1 MAEEAVLR
9 ASIILDVK
17 QAINAYTE
25 ARQAHVSMVTALNTG
40 AGALASTGAAVAGVG
55 AGIAAGLL
63 TAVNAASEF
72 ERKLD
77 FFSAVSDASVSDME
91 RIRQKALE
99 LGADTIYS
107 ADQIADSFTDLAKAG
122 VGVDKLLAGIG
133 EAVASLGAATDMPLA
148 DAATSLTT
156 ILNTFG
162 IEAEEAVSVVDKLAG
177 AANASS
183 IDVQDLIITMT
194 YAGASAKTAGIEFED
209 VNDAIALLGERGI
222 KGSKA
227 GTGLR
232 QMFDKLLAPT
242 KSGSAALKELGI
254 ITEDG
259 TNKLIDMD
267 GGLKPIPALLDTLN
281 GSLEGLTTAEK
292 TDVLGGIF
300 PITSLPTILNLLDGG
315 SDALA
320 RLNGE
325 INKTTAAEV
334 ASERLDNL
342 AGDVEYLRGEFDTL
356 LINIGA
362 TQQALARGLVQAL
375 ESVVSW
381 LNNLS
386 PEMLGFIVGL
396 AQLAAIG
403 LIVFGVTTM
412 LAGGLLK
419 ILSLFLVL
427 RDVLVILQPFLPAI
441 AGGFRLL
448 WAAILGP
455 VGIIIAAITAIT
467 GILIWFFTQTEEG
480 RKVWEQISA
489 VFQSTFAAIQPLFAD
504 LATAFQALLPA
515 LGEAAG
521 ALGGA
526 ILQALIAISPLI
538 VMVAQVIA
546 GVLAGALTIV
556 VPLLTGLA
564 QLLNGP
570 LGQGL
575 MIAIGIITA
584 IIGVIKIWTAVQWLL
599 NIALTANPI
608 GIIIVAIAALVA
620 AIIWVATQT
629 TFFQDLWANLAS
641 FFTTVWTEV
650 SRFFT
655 ELWTNLSNFFIGI
668 WEGIVAFFEPI
679 LAFIGGFIK
688 FYIEMYINIFLVLA
702 AVFVTIWNFI
712 RDVFVNA
719 WNAIVDF
726 LTPIILWLYNIISTT
741 IQTISDIWNTVWG
754 AISSFFEGIWQG
766 MVDFLVPIIL
776 NIYSFISNT
785 LATIQGIWNSIWGAI
800 SSFFSGIWNGFIG
813 AVQGPVNTIFGIIGG
828 IQNTVMNFFRGVGSW
843 LLQVGKDLI
852 QGLINGITSMFKGVI
867 NAIGNVVNGAIDWAK
882 GVLGIAS
889 PSKVF
894 KGIGINTIL
903 GMIMGVKNTQP
914 QLERTMSGVASGL
927 DAFYDQVYAA
937 REMDVMMNLES
948 QMGVDAYSATQANQL
963 SLMNEKLAEVMAM
976 PRNQYN
982 IDAEINNPTPET
994 PSESIAKTIR
1004 KVSTPGGQK

>member
-9 ASIILDVK
+9 ASIVLDVK

-25 ARQAHVSMVTALNTG
+25 ARQHHVSMVTALNTG
-40 AGALASTGAAVAGVG
+40 AGALAATGAAVAGVG
-55 AGIAAGLL
+55 VGIAAGLL
-63 TAVNAASEF
+63 TATMAATEF

-77 FFSAVSDASVSDME
+77 FFGAVSDATVKDME
-91 RIRQKALE
+91 RVREEALR

-107 ADQIADSFTDLAKAG
+107 ADEIADSFVELAKSG
-122 VGVDKLLAGIG
+122 VGVEKLLAGIG
-133 EAVASLGAATDMPLA
+133 EAVANLGAATDMPLA
-148 DAATSLTT
+148 EAATSLTT

-162 IEAEEAVSVVDKLAG
+162 IEAEGAVDVVDRLAG

-209 VNDAIALLGERGI
+209 VNAAIALLGERGI

-259 TNKLIDMD
+259 TNALLDMD
-267 GGLKPIPALLDTLN
+267 GGLKPIPALLDILN
-281 GSLEGLTTAEK
+281 GSLEGLTTSEK
-292 TDVLGGIF
+292 TDILGGIF

-325 INKTTAAEV
+325 ITKTTALDIATK
-334 ASERLDNL
+334 RLDNL
-342 AGDVEYLRGEFDTL
+342 AGDIEYLSGEFDTL
-356 LINIGA
+356 KIRVGD

-375 ESVVSW
+375 ERVVAV
-381 LNNLS
+381 LNNMS
-386 PEMLGFIVGL
+386 PEMLGLIVGFVQFV
-396 AQLAAIG
+396 AVS
-403 LIVFGVTTM
+403 LILFGIISI

-427 RDVLVILQPFLPAI
+427 RDVMIILGPILPSI
-441 AGGFRLL
+441 AAGFRVL
-448 WAAILGP
+448 WAAALGP
-455 VGIIIAAITAIT
+455 IGIIIAAITALV
-467 GILIWFFTQTEEG
+467 GVLIWFFTQTEEG
-480 RKVWEQISA
+480 RKVWEQISQ
-489 VFQSTFAAIQPLFAD
+489 VFQDTFAAIQPLFAD
-504 LATAFQALLPA
+504 LGAAFAELLPA
-515 LGEAAG
+515 FGELAG
-521 ALGGA
+521 VLGGA
-526 ILQALIAISPLI
+526 ILQALVAVSPLI
-538 VMVAQVIA
+538 VMIAQVIA

-564 QLLNGP
+564 QVLNGP
-570 LGQGL
+570 LGQGI
-575 MIAIGIITA
+575 MVVIGIITA
-584 IIGVIKIWTAVQWLL
+584 VIAVIKIWTAVQWLL

-620 AIIWVATQT
+620 AIVWVATQT

-668 WEGIVAFFEPI
+668 WNGIVAFFEPI
-679 LAFIGGFIK
+679 LAFIGAFIK

-712 RDVFVNA
+712 VDVFTNA

-726 LTPIILWLYNIISTT
+726 LTPIITWL
-741 IQTISDIWNTVWG
+741 SDIITTTVNFISEVWNTVWG
-754 AISSFFEGIWQG
+754 AISGFFTDIWNQ
-766 MVDFLVPIIL
+766 MINFLVPIIARVISFVTGFL
-776 NIYSFISNT
+776 NT
-785 LATIQGIWNSIWGAI
+785 VQGIWNNIWGAI

-828 IQNTVMNFFRGVGSW
+828 IYNRVMGFFQGVGSW
-843 LLQVGKDLI
+843 LLQVGRDLI
-852 QGLINGITSMFKGVI
+852 GGLINGITGMFQGVI
-867 NAIGNVVNGAIDWAK
+867 DAIGNVVNGAVDWAK

-894 KGIGINTIL
+894 TSIGIDTIM

-914 QLERTMSGVASGL
+914 QLERTMGGVANGL

-937 REMDVMMNLES
+937 REMDIMTNLES
-948 QMGVDAYSATQANQL
+948 QMGVDAYSASQANQL
-963 SLMNEKLAEVMAM
+963 ALMNEKLAEVMAM